1 MEIKTFAGASK
12 TAALEQAIGQYV
24 LYRMALRRLEPEREL
39 YIAAPQA
46 VVTSW
51 FEARELWKA
60 FLTDEG
66 GRLIGYD
73 PDEETIQQWLP

>member
-46 VVTSW
+46 VVTS
-51 FEARELWKA
+51 
-60 FLTDEG
+60 
-66 GRLIGYD
+66 
-73 PDEETIQQWLP
+73 